1 MTPAE
6 AHATG
11 RRGDRRVVLGAAR
24 DTHRSCIVDASRRG
38 VAEACKSTLHEKVL
52 KRTLVAERVRTLCKC
67 VR

>member
-11 RRGDRRVVLGAAR
+11 RRGDRRVVLGGAR
-24 DTHRSCIVDASRRG
+24 HTHRSCIVDASRRG
-38 VAEACKSTLHEKVL
+38 VAEAMQVNIEKVL

>member
-11 RRGDRRVVLGAAR
+11 RRGDRRVVLGGAR
-24 DTHRSCIVDASRRG
+24 HTHRSCIVDASRRG
-38 VAEACKSTLHEKVL
+38 VAEAMQVNIEANV
-52 KRTLVAERVRTLCKC
+52 TLVAERVRTLCKC